1 MSLFSRRADRHRDEE
16 TGRAGDARPDAL
28 GPEGEPGDG
37 FVPEPRPGT
46 EPTGS
51 PDAGAPAPRTE
62 TGAERGDGRG
72 GDGRGGADGED
83 PDKLEAGRGREGP
96 AVTGNAPPPPEDTV
110 VELRD
115 VYKSFGP
122 TEVLKGV
129 NLSVER
135 GTSAV
140 VLGGS
145 GTGKS
150 VLTKH
155 VVGLL
160 EPTAGEVW
168 VLGDRMDLLDQEQMD
183 RKRTRLGY
191 LFQGGALFDSMTVYE
206 NMRFFL
212 DRLTTLDRA
221 EKDDLIEESL
231 EDVNL
236 PDTIHQYPAELSG
249 GQKKRIG
256 LARTLILRPDIIL
269 YDEPTTGLDPV
280 SVRVVSELIV
290 ELRDTRGIS
299 SVAITHDLLAAEI
312 ITDQAHFLLDGRI
325 VASGT
330 LGEVRNSD
338 IPELQEFFKGTEAYG
353 GA

>member
-1 MSLFSRRADRHRDEE
+1 M
-16 TGRAGDARPDAL
+16 
-28 GPEGEPGDG
+28 
-37 FVPEPRPGT
+37 
-46 EPTGS
+46 
-51 PDAGAPAPRTE
+51 
-62 TGAERGDGRG
+62 
-72 GDGRGGADGED
+72 
-83 PDKLEAGRGREGP
+83 
-96 AVTGNAPPPPEDTV
+96 N
-110 VELRD
+110 LR
-115 VYKSFGP
+115 
-122 TEVLKGV
+122 
-129 NLSVER
+129 VER

-160 EPTAGEVW
+160 TPTSGEVW
-168 VLGDRMDLLDQEQMD
+168 VLGDRVDLMDQDQLD

-212 DRLTTLDRA
+212 DRLTTLRKD
-221 EKDDLIEESL
+221 EKDDLIDESL

-236 PDTIHQYPAELSG
+236 PQTKHQYPAELSG

-290 ELRDTRGIS
+290 KLRDTRGIS
-299 SVAITHDLLAAEI
+299 SIAITHDLLAAEI
-312 ITDQAHFLLDGRI
+312 ITDQAHFLYDGEI
-325 VASGT
+325 VASDT
-330 LGEVRNSD
+330 LAEVRQSEH
-338 IPELQEFFKGTEAYG
+338 PVLQEFFQGTEAYG
-353 GA
+353 HA

>member
-1 MSLFSRRADRHRDEE
+1 MSRISRRADARRSDPGPDE
-16 TGRAGDARPDAL
+16 L
-28 GPEGEPGDG
+28 GPD
-37 FVPEPRPGT
+37 
-46 EPTGS
+46 
-51 PDAGAPAPRTE
+51 GAPAAPADEPAAPPRAGLPAARPE
-62 TGAERGDGRG
+62 AEE
-72 GDGRGGADGED
+72 GEN
-83 PDKLEAGRGREGP
+83 L
-96 AVTGNAPPPPEDTV
+96 TGNSPPPPEHV
-110 VELRD
+110 VVDLRD
-115 VYKSFGP
+115 VYKSFG
-122 TEVLKGV
+122 TKHILKGI

-160 EPTAGEVW
+160 KPDRGEVW
-168 VLGDRMDLLDQEQMD
+168 VLGDRVDLMDQERLD
-183 RKRTRLGY
+183 LKRTRLGY

-212 DRLTTLDRA
+212 DRLTTLRTD
-221 EKDDLIEESL
+221 EKDDLIDESL

-236 PDTIHQYPAELSG
+236 PETKHQYPAELSG
-249 GQKKRIG
+249 GQKKRVG

-290 ELRDTRGIS
+290 KLRDTRGIS
-299 SVAITHDLLAAEI
+299 SIAITHDLLAAEI
-312 ITDQAHFLLDGRI
+312 ITDRAHFLYDGQI
-325 VASGT
+325 VASGS
-330 LGEVRNSD
+330 LAEVRGSD
-338 IPELQEFFKGTEAYG
+338 HPVLREFFAGTEAYG
-353 GA
+353 SA

>member
-1 MSLFSRRADRHRDEE
+1 MFIASRRDRPSANAHPDGIGAEGPLEGAPPQPAD
-16 TGRAGDARPDAL
+16 
-28 GPEGEPGDG
+28 
-37 FVPEPRPGT
+37 
-46 EPTGS
+46 EPTGA
-51 PDAGAPAPRTE
+51 PRAGVPAPRPS
-62 TGAERGDGRG
+62 AE
-72 GDGRGGADGED
+72 E
-83 PDKLEAGRGREGP
+83 PEP
-96 AVTGNAPPPPEDTV
+96 ITGNAPPPSPEVV

-115 VYKSFGP
+115 VHKAFGAK
-122 TEVLKGV
+122 EVLKGV
-129 NLSVER
+129 NLAVER

-160 EPTAGEVW
+160 TPDRGEVW
-168 VLGDRMDLLDQEQMD
+168 VLGDRVDLMDQEQLD
-183 RKRTRLGY
+183 RKRTRIGY

-212 DRLTTLDRA
+212 DRLTTLDRD

-236 PDTIHQYPAELSG
+236 PETRDQYPAELSG

-290 ELRDTRGIS
+290 QLRDTRGIS
-299 SVAITHDLLAAEI
+299 SIAITHDLLAAEI
-312 ITDQAHFLLDGRI
+312 ITDRAHFLSDGRI
-325 VASGT
+325 VESGT
-330 LGEVRNSD
+330 LAEVRASD
-338 IPELQEFFKGTEAYG
+338 HPVLHEFFQGTEAYG
-353 GA
+353 RA

>member
-1 MSLFSRRADRHRDEE
+1 MLRSPTDPEE
-16 TGRAGDARPDAL
+16 DATEAAVGDDAPLVEPDPL
-28 GPEGEPGDG
+28 E
-37 FVPEPRPGT
+37 
-46 EPTGS
+46 
-51 PDAGAPAPRTE
+51 
-62 TGAERGDGRG
+62 ERI
-72 GDGRGGADGED
+72 
-83 PDKLEAGRGREGP
+83 
-96 AVTGNAPPPPEDTV
+96 TGNSPPPPDDVV

-115 VYKSFGP
+115 VHKSFGSKHI
-122 TEVLKGV
+122 LKGV
-129 NLSVER
+129 SMAVER

-160 EPTAGEVW
+160 KPTRGEVW
-168 VLGDRMDLLDQEQMD
+168 VLGDRIDLMDDDQMD
-183 RKRTRLGY
+183 QKRLRLGY

-212 DRLTTLDRA
+212 DRHTTLSKA
-221 EKDDLIEESL
+221 EKDDLVEESL

-236 PDTIHQYPAELSG
+236 PNTKHQYPAELSG

-280 SVRVVSELIV
+280 SVRVVSDLIV
-290 ELRDTRGIS
+290 KLRDDRGIS
-299 SVAITHDLLAAEI
+299 SIAITHDLLAAEI
-312 ITDQAHFLLDGRI
+312 ITDRAHFLYDGQI

-330 LGEVRNSD
+330 LAEVRQSEH
-338 IPELQEFFKGTEAYG
+338 PALREFFEGTEAYG
-353 GA
+353 HA

>member
-1 MSLFSRRADRHRDEE
+1 MS
-16 TGRAGDARPDAL
+16 GVPGDA
-28 GPEGEPGDG
+28 EPHL
-37 FVPEPRPGT
+37 V
-46 EPTGS
+46 
-51 PDAGAPAPRTE
+51 
-62 TGAERGDGRG
+62 
-72 GDGRGGADGED
+72 D
-83 PDKLEAGRGREGP
+83 PEAGP
-96 AVTGNAPPPPEDTV
+96 VTGTSPPPPDNVV

-115 VYKSFGP
+115 LYKGFGP
-122 TEVLKGV
+122 KKILKGV
-129 NLSVER
+129 NLAIER
-135 GTSAV
+135 GTSGV

-160 EPTAGEVW
+160 QPDKGEVW
-168 VLGDRMDLLDQEQMD
+168 VLGERLDLMTPEQLD

-212 DRLTTLDRA
+212 DRLTTLTKD

-236 PDTIHQYPAELSG
+236 PQTSKQYPAELSG

-290 ELRDTRGIS
+290 KLRDTRGIS
-299 SVAITHDLLAAEI
+299 SIAITHDLLAAEI
-312 ITDQAHFLLDGRI
+312 ITDKAFFLLDGQI
-325 VASGT
+325 AASGT
-330 LGEVRNSD
+330 LDEVRHSD
-338 IPELQEFFKGTEAYG
+338 IPALQEFFQGTDVYG
-353 GA
+353 RA

>member
-16 TGRAGDARPDAL
+16 TGRAADARPDAL
-28 GPEGEPGDG
+28 GPEGGPVRPGDD
-37 FVPEPRPGT
+37 
-46 EPTGS
+46 PTGA
-51 PDAGAPAPRTE
+51 PDAGVPTP
-62 TGAERGDGRG
+62 RGDEA
-72 GDGRGGADGED
+72 GRGGAAGALGGEDRGRDGE
-83 PDKLEAGRGREGP
+83 PI
-96 AVTGNAPPPPEDTV
+96 TGNAPPPPDNVV

-122 TEVLKGV
+122 KEILKGV
-129 NLSVER
+129 GLAVER

-160 EPTAGEVW
+160 QPTAGEVW

-212 DRLTTLDRA
+212 DRLTTLTRD
-221 EKDDLIEESL
+221 EKDDLIDESL

-236 PDTIHQYPAELSG
+236 PDTRHQYPAELSG

-290 ELRDTRGIS
+290 QLRDTRGIS
-299 SVAITHDLLAAEI
+299 SISITHDLLAAEI
-312 ITDQAHFLLDGRI
+312 ITDRAHFLYDGRI

-330 LGEVRNSD
+330 LSEVRGSD
-338 IPELQEFFKGTEAYG
+338 HPALQEFFKGTEAYG
-353 GA
+353 AA

>member
-16 TGRAGDARPDAL
+16 TGRAADARPDPL
-28 GPEGEPGDG
+28 GPEGEVGDGPETRPGD
-37 FVPEPRPGT
+37 
-46 EPTGS
+46 EPTGA
-51 PDAGAPAPRTE
+51 PRAGVPAPRTE
-62 TGAERGDGRG
+62 GGAG
-72 GDGRGGADGED
+72 GDGRDGGQGTDRGLDGE
-83 PDKLEAGRGREGP
+83 P
-96 AVTGNAPPPPEDTV
+96 VTGNAPPPPDNVV

-122 TEVLKGV
+122 KEILKGV
-129 NLSVER
+129 NLAVER

-160 EPTAGEVW
+160 TPTAGEVW
-168 VLGDRMDLLDQEQMD
+168 VLGDRVDLLDQDQLD

-212 DRLTTLDRA
+212 DRLTTLDRG
-221 EKDDLIEESL
+221 EKDDLIDESL

-236 PDTIHQYPAELSG
+236 PETLHQYPAELSG
-249 GQKKRIG
+249 GQKKRVG

-290 ELRDTRGIS
+290 QLRDTRGIS
-299 SVAITHDLLAAEI
+299 SIAITHDLLAAEI
-312 ITDQAHFLLDGRI
+312 ITDQAHFLSEGRI
-325 VASGT
+325 VANGT
-330 LGEVRNSD
+330 LQEVRRSD
-338 IPELQEFFKGTEAYG
+338 NPVVEEFFKGTEAYG
-353 GA
+353 AA

>member
-1 MSLFSRRADRHRDEE
+1 MSRISQRADARRPSE
-16 TGRAGDARPDAL
+16 ADARPDPL
-28 GPEGEPGDG
+28 GPAGEPVAPGDEPTGAPRAGVAAARPEAVEGEP
-37 FVPEPRPGT
+37 
-46 EPTGS
+46 
-51 PDAGAPAPRTE
+51 
-62 TGAERGDGRG
+62 
-72 GDGRGGADGED
+72 
-83 PDKLEAGRGREGP
+83 L
-96 AVTGNAPPPPEDTV
+96 TGNSPPPPDDVV

-115 VYKSFGP
+115 LHKSFG
-122 TEVLKGV
+122 TKQILKGV

-160 EPTAGEVW
+160 TPTSGEVW
-168 VLGDRMDLLDQEQMD
+168 VLGDRVDLMDQEQLD
-183 RKRTRLGY
+183 RKRTRIGY

-212 DRLTTLDRA
+212 DRLTTLHKD
-221 EKDDLIEESL
+221 EKDDLIAESL

-236 PDTIHQYPAELSG
+236 PHTGDQYPAELSG

-280 SVRVVSELIV
+280 SVRVVSDLIV
-290 ELRDTRGIS
+290 KLRDTRGIS
-299 SVAITHDLLAAEI
+299 SIAITHDLLAAEI
-312 ITDQAHFLLDGRI
+312 ITDRAHFLYDGQI

-330 LGEVRNSD
+330 LAEVRQSD
-338 IPELQEFFKGTEAYG
+338 DPVLREFFQGTEAYG
-353 GA
+353 SA

>member
-1 MSLFSRRADRHRDEE
+1 MSRISKRADARRHKDAEADTDGPHPLDDDGLAGPADDP
-16 TGRAGDARPDAL
+16 TGAPVAGV
-28 GPEGEPGDG
+28 PGDG
-37 FVPEPRPGT
+37 EANEPHHADPE
-46 EPTGS
+46 
-51 PDAGAPAPRTE
+51 
-62 TGAERGDGRG
+62 G
-72 GDGRGGADGED
+72 G
-83 PDKLEAGRGREGP
+83 PIH
-96 AVTGNAPPPPEDTV
+96 GNSPPPPDDV
-110 VELRD
+110 VVDLRD
-115 VYKSFGP
+115 VYKGFGP
-122 TEVLKGV
+122 KKILKGV
-129 NLSVER
+129 NLAVER

-160 EPTAGEVW
+160 QPDQGEVW
-168 VLGDRMDLLDQEQMD
+168 VLGERLDLMTPEQRD

-212 DRLTTLDRA
+212 DRLTTLRKD
-221 EKDDLIEESL
+221 EKDDLILESL

-236 PDTIHQYPAELSG
+236 PQTRDQYPAELSG

-290 ELRDTRGIS
+290 KLRDTRGIS
-299 SVAITHDLLAAEI
+299 SIAITHDLLAAEI
-312 ITDQAHFLLDGRI
+312 ITDRAHFLYDGQI
-325 VASGT
+325 VEAGT
-330 LGEVRNSD
+330 LAEVRASKH
-338 IPELQEFFKGTEAYG
+338 PVLEEFFQGTEAYG
-353 GA
+353 HA

>member
-1 MSLFSRRADRHRDEE
+1 MLRTPPDPEADEPAAVGDVPLVEPDPLEE
-16 TGRAGDARPDAL
+16 R
-28 GPEGEPGDG
+28 
-37 FVPEPRPGT
+37 
-46 EPTGS
+46 
-51 PDAGAPAPRTE
+51 
-62 TGAERGDGRG
+62 
-72 GDGRGGADGED
+72 
-83 PDKLEAGRGREGP
+83 
-96 AVTGNAPPPPEDTV
+96 VTGNSPPPPDDVV

-115 VYKSFGP
+115 VHKSFGP
-122 TEVLKGV
+122 KHILRGV
-129 NLSVER
+129 NMAVER

-160 EPTAGEVW
+160 KPTSGEVW
-168 VLGDRMDLLDQEQMD
+168 VLGDRVDLMDDDQMD
-183 RKRTRLGY
+183 RKRLRLGY

-212 DRLTTLDRA
+212 DRHTTLSRA
-221 EKDDLIEESL
+221 EKDDLVDESL

-236 PDTIHQYPAELSG
+236 PNTKDQYPAELSG

-280 SVRVVSELIV
+280 SVRVVSDLIV
-290 ELRDTRGIS
+290 KLRDERGIS
-299 SVAITHDLLAAEI
+299 SIAITHDLLAAEI
-312 ITDQAHFLLDGRI
+312 ITDQAHFLSDGQI

-330 LGEVRNSD
+330 LAEVRRSD
-338 IPELQEFFKGTEAYG
+338 HPALQEFFQGTEAYG
-353 GA
+353 HA

>member
-1 MSLFSRRADRHRDEE
+1 MAPTLPPDGD
-16 TGRAGDARPDAL
+16 DARPDGVGAD
-28 GPEGEPGDG
+28 GPLEGRPPRPGDEPTGAPTAGVPAVRPGDGDRDEGREGEP
-37 FVPEPRPGT
+37 
-46 EPTGS
+46 
-51 PDAGAPAPRTE
+51 
-62 TGAERGDGRG
+62 
-72 GDGRGGADGED
+72 
-83 PDKLEAGRGREGP
+83 
-96 AVTGNAPPPPEDTV
+96 VTGNAPPPPPDVV

-115 VYKSFGP
+115 VHKAFGP
-122 TEVLKGV
+122 KQVLRGI

-160 EPTAGEVW
+160 QPDRGEVW
-168 VLGDRMDLLDQEQMD
+168 VLGDRVDLMGQEQLD

-221 EKDDLIEESL
+221 EKDDLIAESL

-236 PDTIHQYPAELSG
+236 PQTRDQYPAELSG

-290 ELRDTRGIS
+290 KLRDTRGIS

-312 ITDQAHFLLDGRI
+312 ITDRAHFIHEGQIVESGALD
-325 VASGT
+325 
-330 LGEVRNSD
+330 EVRRSD
-338 IPELQEFFKGTEAYG
+338 HPVLREFFKGTEAYG
-353 GA
+353 AA